1 MRKVSDMDPLSITA
15 SLIDAIDRA
24 LQTTSALVKYA
35 RDNKDISSKR
45 ILLVEQTLLLSKLVQ
60 RLRDRALSAPPNET
74 WLADHKDVVGEFED
88 ACEVLALTLKFD
100 VVTGKIKEENKL
112 GEAHTSAKWS
122 FRKSNSVYETITG
135 LQQYANRLLVDEQQS
150 VLQTSRCL
158 ILVVLNL
165 GRLL

>member
-1 MRKVSDMDPLSITA
+1 MRKVFNMDPLGIRA
-15 SLIDAIDRA
+15 SLIYLIDRA

-35 RDNKDISSKR
+35 RDNKDLSFKR
-45 ILLVEQTLLLSKLVQ
+45 ILLVEQTLLLSKLLQ
-60 RLRDRALSAPPNET
+60 RLRDRALSAPHDET
-74 WLADHKDVVGEFED
+74 WLADHKDVVGGIED

-100 VVTGKIKEENKL
+100 VVTGKIKEESRL
-112 GEAHTSAKWS
+112 GEAHTLVKWS

-135 LQQYANRLLVDEQQS
+135 LQQYANKLLVDEQQS
-150 VLQTSRCL
+150 VLQTSRCF